1 MVSAMERKKP
11 GPPYKGERQQVRAR
25 VPVPL
30 LRALQQEATQRGMT
44 FNDFIG
50 ETLAGVVGV
59 PYSPQ
64 EALKETA

>member
-1 MVSAMERKKP
+1 MLRRVERRKP
-11 GPPYKGERQQVRAR
+11 GPPSKGEREQVRAR

-30 LRALQQEATQRGMT
+30 LRALQEEAARRGMT

-50 ETLAGVVGV
+50 ETLAEVVGV

-64 EALKETA
+64 EAMKTA